1 MSTKR
6 KKPAVIEEK
15 TSAAEVID
23 RLKRAIDIE
32 SDSDLAALL
41 MVSRTTLSNWRK
53 RDSVPLARLRGTCR
67 RFGVP
72 LEYVLT
78 GKAGPDLLARPF
90 DTELLAYVF
99 RMLER
104 YGFVSIPKFDDPG
117 YDPARR
123 AAAEFVL
130 LLEQARNLIQHT
142 ALEEKL
148 SAAEARRR
156 LLSQSSEGEGPQ

>member
-6 KKPAVIEEK
+6 KKPAAIEEK
-15 TSAAEVID
+15 PNAAEVID
-23 RLKRAIDIE
+23 RLKRAIDID

-53 RDSVPLARLRGTCR
+53 RNAVPLARLRGTCR

-72 LEYVLT
+72 LEYILT
-78 GKAGPDLLARPF
+78 GKGGPDLLAKPF

-104 YGFVSIPKFDDPG
+104 YGFVSIPKTDDPG

-123 AAAEFVL
+123 AAAEFVM
-130 LLEQARNLIQHT
+130 LLEQAKSLIQHT
-142 ALEEKL
+142 ASEKKL
-148 SAAEARRR
+148 SAAEVRRR
-156 LLSQSSEGEGPQ
+156 LLAQSSEGEGPQ